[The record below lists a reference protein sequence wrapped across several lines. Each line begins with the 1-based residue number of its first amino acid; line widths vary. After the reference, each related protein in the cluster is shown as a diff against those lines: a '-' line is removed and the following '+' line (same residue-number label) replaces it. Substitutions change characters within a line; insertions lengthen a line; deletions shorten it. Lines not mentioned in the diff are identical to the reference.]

1 LDNVPIL
8 TILVFLPLA
17 GSLAVLLPGA
27 RGAACCRMVTLAV
40 ALCELALAAGAVA
53 LAPRVSAP
61 DGPLPGFFL
70 VEDLAWIERFGIRYT
85 LGMDGISLLMVLLT
99 ALLVLLVVLFSWKS
113 HIERVAPYHALLL
126 LAMSGIM
133 GVFLALDLFLFYLFW
148 EVMLIPLFFLIFAW
162 GGEGR
167 VPAALRFFLYTIGGS
182 LLMFLAV
189 IGLYLVHGDATGW
202 YTFSLPALMNT
213 PMTGSL
219 SCWLFAA
226 FLLAFAVKTPLFP
239 LHGWLP
245 DAYGAAP
252 TAGSVLLAG
261 LMAKTGAYGLIRFA
275 FPLFPDAATAFT
287 PLLLGLS
294 VTGILYASWLAFAQ
308 TDVKRVVAY
317 SSFGHMGLVVLGIA
331 AWTPV
336 SLSGSVLQMVNHGVT
351 TGALFLM
358 AGMLEER
365 SGSREM
371 ASFGGLWGRAPLF
384 SGLFLLFSLSA
395 LGLPGLNNFAGE
407 FLVLA
412 GTFRVSPV
420 AAVLALCGMVLVLV
434 YMLRLAQG
442 LLFGSD
448 RVQGEFA
455 DLSPREVLILGSL
468 ALAVV
473 LLGVYPAP
481 ALDLLRVPVA
491 LLMVSTGGMP

>member
-1 LDNVPIL
+1 MDNLPIL

-17 GSLAVLLPGA
+17 GSLAVFLLGA
-27 RGAACCRMVTLAV
+27 RVALCRTVTLAA
-40 ALCELALAAGAVA
+40 ALCELALAAGVAV
-53 LAPRVSAP
+53 LASCVSAG
-61 DGPLPGFFL
+61 GPLPGFFL
-70 VEDLAWIERFGIRYT
+70 LEDLPWIERFGIRYT

-99 ALLVLLVVLFSWKS
+99 ALLVLLVVLFSWKNVT
-113 HIERVAPYHALLL
+113 ERVAPYHALLL

-167 VPAALRFFLYTIGGS
+167 LSAALRFFLYTIGGS
-182 LLMFLAV
+182 LLMLLAV
-189 IGLYLVHGDATGW
+189 IGLYLVHGEATGW
-202 YTFSLPALMNT
+202 YTFFLPELMNT
-213 PMTGSL
+213 PMSAAL
-219 SCWLFAA
+219 SHWLFAA
-226 FLLAFAVKTPLFP
+226 FLLAFAVKTPLLP
-239 LHGWLP
+239 LHGWMP

-275 FPLFPDAATAFT
+275 FPLFPDAAATFT

-294 VTGILYASWLAFAQ
+294 VAGILYASWLAFAQ

-331 AWTPV
+331 AWSPV

-365 SGSREM
+365 SGSREL
-371 ASFGGLWGRAPLF
+371 ASLGGLWGRAPLF

-412 GTFRVSPV
+412 GTFRVSPL
-420 AAVLALCGMVLVLV
+420 AAALALCGMVLVLV
-434 YMLRLAQG
+434 YLLRLVQA
-442 LLFGSD
+442 LLFGPE
-448 RVQGEFA
+448 RVSGEFA
-455 DLSPREVLILGSL
+455 DLSPREALILGTL

-481 ALDLLRVPVA
+481 VLDLLRVPVA
-491 LLMVSTGGMP
+491 VLTFSSGGVP

>member
-1 LDNVPIL
+1 MDNVPIL

-17 GSLAVLLPGA
+17 GSLAVLLLG
-27 RGAACCRMVTLAV
+27 GKDAACRMV
-40 ALCELALAAGAVA
+40 ALVVGLVELALATAVAA
-53 LAPRVSAP
+53 LAPCVSAG
-61 DGPLPGFFL
+61 GPVPGFFL
-70 VEDLAWIERFGIRYT
+70 LEDLPWIEPFGIRYT

-113 HIERVAPYHALLL
+113 LTERAAHYHALLL

-148 EVMLIPLFFLIFAW
+148 EVMLVPLFFLIFAW

-182 LLMFLAV
+182 LLMLLAV
-189 IGLYLVHGDATGW
+189 IGLYLAHGDATGW
-202 YTFSLPALMNT
+202 YTFSLPILAAT
-213 PMTGSL
+213 PMTGGL
-219 SCWLFAA
+219 SHWLFAA

-239 LHGWLP
+239 LHGWMP
-245 DAYGAAP
+245 SAYGAAP

-275 FPLFPDAATAFT
+275 FPLFPDAAASFA

-294 VTGILYASWLAFAQ
+294 VAGILYASWLAFAQ
-308 TDVKRVVAY
+308 TDVKQVIAY

-331 AWTPV
+331 AWSPV

-365 SGSREM
+365 SGSREL
-371 ASFGGLWGRAPLF
+371 ASVGGLWGKAPLF
-384 SGLFLLFSLSA
+384 SGLFLLFALSA

-412 GTFRVSPV
+412 GTFRVSPL
-420 AAVLALCGMVLVLV
+420 AAILALCGMVLVLV
-434 YMLRLAQG
+434 YMLRLVQG
-442 LLFGSD
+442 LLFGPERSSE
-448 RVQGEFA
+448 EFA
-455 DLSPREVLILGSL
+455 DLSPREILILGSL

-481 ALDLLRVPVA
+481 VLDLLRLPVSV
-491 LLMVSTGGMP
+491 LTSSTGGMP